1 MAPPVNTWIRK
12 YGPGHKQMIHSIFHV
27 QSLPG
32 YFNIS
37 ARFLRIQNVRI
48 AIDLSRNQERHK
60 TSMGFRMTICFA
72 ICAGYGFANYEF
84 FQLMFIYMYWH
95 RSILYDRLTWKIW
108 RRYKIRLIFTDIYA
122 EIYQINS
129 LKTKSSY
136 HSILFKTTSNAKFE
150 KIICKC

>member
-12 YGPGHKQMIHSIFHV
+12 YGPGHKRMIHSIFHV
-27 QSLPG
+27 QSLRG

-37 ARFLRIQNVRI
+37 AQFLYIQKVRI

-60 TSMGFRMTICFA
+60 TSTGFWITIFLPFVLGTDLLTMNFLSW
-72 ICAGYGFANYEF
+72 CAYTCIDIGVFCTIA
-84 FQLMFIYMYWH
+84 WH
-95 RSILYDRLTWKIW
+95 EKNM

-129 LKTKSSY
+129 LK
-136 HSILFKTTSNAKFE
+136 N
-150 KIICKC
+150 KIIISFNTFKNHK